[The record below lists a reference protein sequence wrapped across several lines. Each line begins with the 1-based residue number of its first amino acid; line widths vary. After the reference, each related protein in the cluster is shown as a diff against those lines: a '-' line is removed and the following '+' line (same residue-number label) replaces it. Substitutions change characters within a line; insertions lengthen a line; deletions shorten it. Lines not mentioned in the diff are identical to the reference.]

1 MFARLKDDTACLPAL
16 KTGTSTVSRAA
27 PLPLSPP
34 QTLDTGLLGRATP
47 DALHHGLNGRRRSD
61 RGSSN
66 DAERDPNGAKPG
78 QDVPEAV
85 YAARARLLQ
94 LPDGRVLSWSEFGHR
109 HGYPVV
115 YFHSPAGSRREAAL
129 LHEAARNAGFRL
141 IAIDRPGIGF
151 SSFRRLRGHSELVG
165 DIRSLMDELGIL
177 HAGLLAWAGG
187 GPFALATALHMAER
201 VSFVSLL
208 APAQQPRQPSGL
220 VGRATVC
227 VLRGLVYL
235 RQGWLRRGLC
245 REASRSKAPRYL
257 RRLRERLCYA
267 DRKQIDNPLVY
278 RLLVSDVREAGRQ
291 GTRGVAQDS
300 VMSLMAWDFD
310 PAAVTVP
317 VQLWQGSADTI
328 SAPCRARYLQ
338 ESIPSATLHT
348 VARQGHFFFA
358 HSAGEVFRSARQQ
371 LRESR
376 ETLFSARDSI

>member
-1 MFARLKDDTACLPAL
+1 MFARFRDDSACFSTL
-16 KTGTSTVSRAA
+16 KTAAGTSAVSNAA
-27 PLPLSPP
+27 PLPAS
-34 QTLDTGLLGRATP
+34 TLEAFDTTLLDRTRSGRP
-47 DALHHGLNGRRRSD
+47 S

-66 DAERDPNGAKPG
+66 DAERLTGAPRSIEE
-78 QDVPEAV
+78 VPEAT

-94 LPDGRVLSWSEFGHR
+94 LPDGRVLSWSEFGQR
-109 HGYPVV
+109 HGYPVI

-129 LHEAARNAGFRL
+129 LHEAARNSGFRL

-165 DIRSLMDELGIL
+165 DIRSLLDELDIL

-187 GPFALATALHMAER
+187 GAFALATALHMAER

-208 APAQQPRQPSGL
+208 APGQQPRQPSGL
-220 VGRATVC
+220 LGQAAVFA
-227 VLRGLVYL
+227 LRGLVYL

-245 REASRSKAPRYL
+245 RESNSSKAPRYL
-257 RRLRERLCYA
+257 RRLRDRLCYA

-278 RLLVSDVREAGRQ
+278 RLLVNDVREAGRQ
-291 GTRGVAQDS
+291 GARGVAQDS
-300 VMSLMAWDFD
+300 VMSFMAWDFD

-338 ESIPSATLHT
+338 ESMPSATLHT
-348 VARQGHFFFA
+348 VARQGHFFFTQ
-358 HSAGEVFRSARQQ
+358 SAGEVFRAARHQ

-376 ETLFSARDSI
+376 EALFNGG